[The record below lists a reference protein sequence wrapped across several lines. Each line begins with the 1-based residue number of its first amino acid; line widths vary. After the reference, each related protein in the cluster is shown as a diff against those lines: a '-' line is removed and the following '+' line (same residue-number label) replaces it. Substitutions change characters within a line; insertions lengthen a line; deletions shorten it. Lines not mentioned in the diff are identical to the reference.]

1 MNFKRK
7 SSYVIVFIFIDI
19 LLCASLYFIIDA
31 TNINLLKKEITSLSK
46 LDISVD
52 KINKDSKTYFK
63 YRIVEN
69 TIKDFLNDYSY
80 KINEVYEFV
89 DDDKLIKIL
98 SYDNYLNDGP
108 EFNDSKH
115 YLVDSK
121 IKFNNIINELEK
133 ILEEDNIKKLIRNK
147 ITNEYYIT
155 LYDEMIF
162 SDEFNEQFENNRI
175 FLKELRDKY
184 NNIYDTSLEVLNFL
198 SLYKDSWK
206 LENGEIKFINNDLL
220 NYYNSLISKIS

>member
-115 YLVDSK
+115 YLVDNK

-162 SDEFNEQFENNRI
+162 SNEFNEQFENNRI

-220 NYYNSLISKIS
+220 NYYNNLISKIS

>member
-80 KINEVYEFV
+80 KINEVYDFI

-115 YLVDSK
+115 YLVDRK

-162 SDEFNEQFENNRI
+162 SNEFNEQFENNRI

-220 NYYNSLISKIS
+220 NYYNNLISKIS

>member
-1 MNFKRK
+1 MQLLK
-7 SSYVIVFIFIDI
+7 IFVNSFNGI
-19 LLCASLYFIIDA
+19 SLYWESLF
-31 TNINLLKKEITSLSK
+31 LSK
-46 LDISVD
+46 NIS
-52 KINKDSKTYFK
+52 
-63 YRIVEN
+63 
-69 TIKDFLNDYSY
+69 ND
-80 KINEVYEFV
+80 
-89 DDDKLIKIL
+89 IKIL

-115 YLVDSK
+115 YLVDNK

-147 ITNEYYIT
+147 VTNEYYIT

-220 NYYNSLISKIS
+220 NYYNNLISKIS